1 MFFRARKLSWGLS
14 ANCQRGEKEEEEE
27 EEEEAFVSAF
37 LLLRPPRVWL
47 EKEGGRETIFQTFFS
62 PFPFFSG
69 YTGKMTPAERK
80 RGSFLLFLLFL
91 VRLDGWIPIVFA
103 AGA

>member
-1 MFFRARKLSWGLS
+1 MPK
-14 ANCQRGEKEEEEE
+14 GEKEEEEE
-27 EEEEAFVSAF
+27 EEEEFVSAF
-37 LLLRPPRVWL
+37 LPLRPPRVWL

-62 PFPFFSG
+62 LSFFSG
-69 YTGKMTPAERK
+69 YTGKMTPAEK
-80 RGSFLLFLLFL
+80 KKGELPTLLFIL